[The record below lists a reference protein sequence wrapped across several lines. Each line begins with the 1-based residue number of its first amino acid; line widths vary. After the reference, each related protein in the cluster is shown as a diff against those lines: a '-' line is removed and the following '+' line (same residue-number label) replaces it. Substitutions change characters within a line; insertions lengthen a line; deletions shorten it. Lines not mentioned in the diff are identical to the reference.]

1 MIRPAEQAACFV
13 SKSASS
19 VKLRTQVPVPGLHA
33 TNTAFSDFG
42 SSFLN
47 AEIGEQLQ
55 ADLFPQFYSDDL
67 VAHF

>member
-1 MIRPAEQAACFV
+1 MLEAYRKHVAERAEQGIVPKPLSAEQVACFV

-19 VKLRTQVPVPGLHA
+19 VKLRTQVPVLGLRA

-47 AEIGEQLQ
+47 AEIGE
-55 ADLFPQFYSDDL
+55 
-67 VAHF
+67 